1 MVLKFLKQLPNN
13 ILAIYTKEL
22 KSLEK
27 QDATIQ
33 NLLLQD
39 ITSSFVTHTSDQS
52 TEPEFLKKYC
62 QAPIGLK

>member
-39 ITSSFVTHTSDQS
+39 ITSSFVTHTSD
-52 TEPEFLKKYC
+52 
-62 QAPIGLK
+62 